1 MIAPEQE
8 QVVPVRLY
16 QGGERLMAALPLP
29 GLEPQDIEVTLRGAQ
44 LVVHGEY
51 RGPHQADRDLLIAE
65 WAIGPYHRE
74 IALPQTVDGGR
85 TNATYGNGVLVVV
98 MPVAAH
104 AAPPNDAT
112 FRLEVLAATR
122 GTHVGHA
129 GHDLHQ
135 TTTAEHR
142 QRMEQVARTAGGSAA
157 TPTTGADPA
166 ATATTNRRPAS

>member
-1 MIAPEQE
+1 MIAPAQE

-16 QGGERLMAALPLP
+16 QAGERLMAVMPLP
-29 GLEPQDIEVTLRGAQ
+29 GLEPQDIALTLRGTK

-74 IALPQTVDGGR
+74 IALPQSVDGAR

-98 MPVAAH
+98 MPVAAQ
-104 AAPPNDAT
+104 ASTASDADV
-112 FRLEVLAATR
+112 RLEVVTATR
-122 GTHVGHA
+122 GAHVGHA
-129 GHDLHQ
+129 GHDLHE

-142 QRMEQVARTAGGSAA
+142 QRMEQVARSAGGSAA
-157 TPTTGADPA
+157 APATGADPA
-166 ATATTNRRPAS
+166 AAASTSGRSAR